1 MVILLRKYNYLDRD
15 MMKSIV
21 ACVIS
26 VALLTGCGPKDLSQE
41 QIKQVED
48 LKVEMSKTDV
58 EISSAIDLDKQY
70 SGGLIKSLVRA
81 RLEVL
86 KTNKALLEQRVNAIE
101 SGAKIKIDVSGFK
114 PNMELAS
121 SLEKE
126 INTLKGQILEAKS
139 DAEKYTGG
147 LVLSMKLAAIATQE
161 QTLAVLEQRY
171 LFAKYGLP
179 EVGISS
185 VVNQTPPTDETRPTH
200 QEEKK
205 SILPA
210 LNGPFGLQ
218 EGLTKK
224 NIEDMIGR
232 SIEPVEGNINL
243 YITSSLP
250 KENSDFTSY
259 GLLISPTVGLC
270 QIRAIGKNIDTDS
283 YGLKLQSTFDDLKKS
298 LDSLYG
304 NGEETD
310 ILLSGSIW
318 KNPNDWMMG
327 LIKQERFLSAKW
339 NSDHDAMKKNSL
351 STIWLEARA
360 QTESSGYILL
370 QYVFNNDNTC
380 QSEIDGERKNSL

>member
-1 MVILLRKYNYLDRD
+1 

-21 ACVIS
+21 AGVIS
-26 VALLTGCGPKDLSQE
+26 VALLTGCGPKDLSPE

-48 LKVEMSKTDV
+48 LKVEMSKTEA
-58 EISSAIDLDKQY
+58 EISSAKDLDKQY

-86 KTNKALLEQRVNAIE
+86 ETNKALLEQRVNAIE

-139 DAEKYTGG
+139 DAEKYAGG

-161 QTLAVLEQRY
+161 QTLAMLEQRY
-171 LFAKYGLP
+171 LSAKYGLP
-179 EVGISS
+179 EVGISP
-185 VVNQTPPTDETRPTH
+185 VVNRTPPTDETKLTR

-210 LNGPFGLQ
+210 LSGPFGLQ

-250 KENSDFTSY
+250 KENGDFTSY

-339 NSDHDAMKKNSL
+339 SSDHDYMKKNSL

-370 QYVFNNDNTC
+370 QYVFNNDKTC

>member
-1 MVILLRKYNYLDRD
+1 

-21 ACVIS
+21 AGVIS
-26 VALLTGCGPKDLSQE
+26 VALLTGCGPKDLSPE
-41 QIKQVED
+41 QIKQVEA

-58 EISSAIDLDKQY
+58 EISSAIDLDEQY

-114 PNMELAS
+114 PDMELAS

-139 DAEKYTGG
+139 DAEKYAGG

-179 EVGISS
+179 EVGISP
-185 VVNQTPPTDETRPTH
+185 VVNRTPPTDEIKPTH

-210 LNGPFGLQ
+210 LSGPFGLQ

-259 GLLISPTVGLC
+259 GLLISPTAGLC

-318 KNPNDWMMG
+318 KNQNDWMMG